1 MKRKPAGGTEKSQ
14 GNGNSRKAEAQS
26 RPGVLPDPK
35 TVAILAEVADL
46 GFFQVDGDRNIVA
59 VSPAMERITGFS
71 EEDVLGRSCLTL
83 IRCNECLQGCGVFS
97 KGQVHDHRMTLYRKD
112 GSGVEV
118 TKSGQAIRDEE
129 GEIVG
134 AVETVRTLH
143 PADALEGIGSPEMDA
158 LLGSLGRYYVVAD
171 SDMNVVAAS
180 SALPAFLGTEP
191 EALMGMPLS
200 ELLGDDL
207 FGEDSSFAGAVL
219 TGERKEGWRAFLK
232 NGLGESRSVSLTV
245 GAIEKGIQCGGSNA
259 ALIAMIRPEEEKAD
273 VEPGGAKKGIIARS
287 PAMQRIFR
295 LVELLRDN
303 DSTVLITG
311 ESGTGK
317 EIVARALH
325 SSSHRSSGPFVAVNC
340 AALPGEL
347 LESELFGHVKGAF
360 TGAVRDRPGRFE
372 LADGGTIFLD
382 EIGDLALPLQ
392 AKLLRVLQ
400 EHSFERVGGT
410 KTRQV
415 DVRVIAATN
424 ANLQEAVAEH
434 RFRED
439 LYYRLRVVPIEI
451 PPLRA
456 RREDLD
462 PLIQHLLDKIGKG
475 RGRSLRLAPSAMRAL
490 LTYAWPGNV
499 RELENAL
506 EYATAVCEGQTI
518 HLEDL
523 PLEVGA
529 AEADAYNGGVP
540 AWNGHRVPVPGG
552 TYLPHASGGHAA
564 AAPPSGNGG
573 TPAGPPAEATIPAAG
588 TVRLTP
594 EEVSEA
600 ESIRKALEETHYSRH
615 KAADLLGIS
624 RTTLWRKMRLYHLD

>member
-1 MKRKPAGGTEKSQ
+1 
-14 GNGNSRKAEAQS
+14 
-26 RPGVLPDPK
+26 
-35 TVAILAEVADL
+35 
-46 GFFQVDGDRNIVA
+46 
-59 VSPAMERITGFS
+59 
-71 EEDVLGRSCLTL
+71 
-83 IRCNECLQGCGVFS
+83 
-97 KGQVHDHRMTLYRKD
+97 
-112 GSGVEV
+112 
-118 TKSGQAIRDEE
+118 
-129 GEIVG
+129 
-134 AVETVRTLH
+134 
-143 PADALEGIGSPEMDA
+143 
-158 LLGSLGRYYVVAD
+158 
-171 SDMNVVAAS
+171 
-180 SALPAFLGTEP
+180 
-191 EALMGMPLS
+191 
-200 ELLGDDL
+200 
-207 FGEDSSFAGAVL
+207 
-219 TGERKEGWRAFLK
+219 
-232 NGLGESRSVSLTV
+232 
-245 GAIEKGIQCGGSNA
+245 
-259 ALIAMIRPEEEKAD
+259 
-273 VEPGGAKKGIIARS
+273 
-287 PAMQRIFR
+287 
-295 LVELLRDN
+295 
-303 DSTVLITG
+303 
-311 ESGTGK
+311 
-317 EIVARALH
+317 
-325 SSSHRSSGPFVAVNC
+325 VNC

-573 TPAGPPAEATIPAAG
+573 TPAGPPAEATTPAAG